1 MHKRLVAHI
10 LLLAVMFMVAAFSGN
25 VTAASGT
32 YNDPLGRFSV
42 GIPTGWILNRTYP
55 DGFTVLFAK
64 GTERFEI
71 QTAEMTQTDPIA
83 KAKMFFGANSPTVFN
98 TGADGLLYTAYSES
112 GRSFYCVFVFQDNIG
127 FMLRHSA
134 PVGFTAGETVAR
146 QWLAGF
152 NAAANASNVP
162 QPEHWLTVEPVLH
175 KDPRGKFTISLPGFW
190 VPTAINETIG
200 DAVYTTTFAELGGN
214 GDICIKVYPGYMG
227 DLVKHMNGWL
237 DSLATDPQY
246 PGFAVSD
253 QVQTAMLG
261 SVPASF
267 GFADFGIGSKRTSV
281 ILMLTTNKGTNYSVF
296 LKYNGQNAGLYQM
309 RLLGLLKSMRL

>member
-112 GRSFYCVFVFQDNIG
+112 G
-127 FMLRHSA
+127 
-134 PVGFTAGETVAR
+134 
-146 QWLAGF
+146 LAGGRKS
-152 NAAANASNVP
+152 AA
-162 QPEHWLTVEPVLH
+162 
-175 KDPRGKFTISLPGFW
+175 
-190 VPTAINETIG
+190 IG
-200 DAVYTTTFAELGGN
+200 H
-214 GDICIKVYPGYMG
+214 CQC
-227 DLVKHMNGWL
+227 
-237 DSLATDPQY
+237 DPQLPHESEQLVY
-246 PGFAVSD
+246 REN
-253 QVQTAMLG
+253 L
-261 SVPASF
+261 
-267 GFADFGIGSKRTSV
+267 R
-281 ILMLTTNKGTNYSVF
+281 
-296 LKYNGQNAGLYQM
+296 
-309 RLLGLLKSMRL
+309 R

>member
-134 PVGFTAGETVAR
+134 PLAYSRETVAR
-146 QWLAGF
+146 QWLVGF
-152 NAAANASNVP
+152 NAAANASTAP
-162 QPEHWLTVEPVLH
+162 AGALLMVEPVWYKIRARLH
-175 KDPRGKFTISLPGFW
+175 SYADFGCQPPH
-190 VPTAINETIG
+190 ETIG
-200 DAVYTTTFAELGGN
+200 TCL
-214 GDICIKVYPGYMG
+214 
-227 DLVKHMNGWL
+227 
-237 DSLATDPQY
+237 
-246 PGFAVSD
+246 
-253 QVQTAMLG
+253 
-261 SVPASF
+261 
-267 GFADFGIGSKRTSV
+267 
-281 ILMLTTNKGTNYSVF
+281 
-296 LKYNGQNAGLYQM
+296 YNNFCGAG
-309 RLLGLLKSMRL
+309 